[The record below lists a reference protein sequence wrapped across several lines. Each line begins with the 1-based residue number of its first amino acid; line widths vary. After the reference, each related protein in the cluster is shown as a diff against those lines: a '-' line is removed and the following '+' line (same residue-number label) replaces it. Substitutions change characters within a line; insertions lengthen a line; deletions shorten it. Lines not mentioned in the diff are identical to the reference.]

1 MPAAPHRSR
10 CTKPSGRQGSARRA
24 APLVLLLTGGCSVGG
39 LIGGD
44 QSFDSQAEEQFSR
57 GYVQISERYIDD
69 VAVGGLAVDGL
80 NGLSQIDPGMTVT
93 RAGNTVTVSSSN
105 AQIGALAAP
114 PDDDPAAW
122 AELTVE
128 AVKLGFGASPTLN
141 AAGKENIY
149 EAIFD
154 GALAGLDGFSRY
166 SPAEQAREERAR
178 RVGFGGIGIR
188 VKMLD
193 DRPAVMSVMP
203 GTPAEA
209 AGLMEKDLITF
220 VDGAPVAGLTLSQ
233 VIDLLRGP
241 VGGYVDIAVERA
253 DHATP
258 IEVTIKRKRIV
269 PPSVTVRRE
278 GDVLYVRIS
287 TFNQDTART
296 LARQIRSERREAGE
310 ALVGIVLDLRDNPGG
325 LLDQAIK
332 VADLFLDSGEI
343 VATRGRH
350 PDSFQYFDAKDGD
363 VSMGLPIAI
372 LVNGNTASASEI
384 LAAALQDHDR
394 GVLIGTN
401 SYGKG
406 TVQTVVRM
414 PNEGELILTWSR
426 IYTPS
431 GYILHRLGVMP
442 TLCTSGTTEGSAAV
456 IETLRRTGEE
466 TADLLSRWR
475 TISVPNDPAAEDL
488 RARCPSNGDA
498 PEVDLEVARRILAD
512 PGLYERNLSLS
523 HVEIAKR

>member
-1 MPAAPHRSR
+1 M
-10 CTKPSGRQGSARRA
+10 KPPGRQRLARRA
-24 APLVLLLTGGCSVGG
+24 VPLVLLLAGGCSVGG
-39 LIGGD
+39 LITGD
-44 QSFDSQAEEQFSR
+44 DSFDSQAEEQFSR

-69 VAVGGLAVDGL
+69 VALGGLAVDGL
-80 NGLSQIDPGMTVT
+80 NGLAEIDPDMTVT
-93 RAGNTVTVSSSN
+93 RAGNLITVAN
-105 AQIGALAAP
+105 INGRLGAFAAP

-128 AVKLGFGASPTLN
+128 AVKLGFGASPSLS
-141 AAGKENIY
+141 AADKENIY

-166 SPAEQAREERAR
+166 SPADQAREERAR

-188 VKMLD
+188 IKMLEE
-193 DRPAVMSVMP
+193 RPSIVSVMP
-203 GTPAEA
+203 NTPAEA
-209 AGLMEKDLITF
+209 AGLMGGDFITH
-220 VDGAPVAGLTLSQ
+220 VNDSPTGGLTLPE
-233 VIDLLRGP
+233 VIDRLRGP
-241 VGGYVDIAVERA
+241 IGGYVDVAVERA
-253 DHATP
+253 GQGAP
-258 IEVTIKRKRIV
+258 IEVSLKRSRIV
-269 PPSVTVRRE
+269 PPSVVTRRE
-278 GDVLYVRIS
+278 GDVLYVRLS

-296 LARQIRSERREAGE
+296 LARQVRLGQREAGG
-310 ALVGIVLDLRDNPGG
+310 AIGGIVLDLRDNPGG

-332 VADLFLDSGEI
+332 VADLFLESGEI

-350 PDSFQYFDAKDGD
+350 PDSYQYFDAEDGD
-363 VSMGLPIAI
+363 IANGLPIAI

-394 GVLIGTN
+394 GVVIGTN

-431 GYILHRLGVMP
+431 GYILHHLGVMP
-442 TLCTSGTTEGSAAV
+442 TLCTSGTTEGPAAV
-456 IETLRRTGEE
+456 IDAMRRTGEE

-475 TISVPNDPAAEDL
+475 MVSAPDDPMTEDL
-488 RARCPSNGDA
+488 RAHCPSNGAA
-498 PEVDLEVARRILAD
+498 PEVDLDVARRILAD
-512 PGLYERNLSLS
+512 PGLYKSSLNLS

>member
-1 MPAAPHRSR
+1 M
-10 CTKPSGRQGSARRA
+10 KPLARLALARRA
-24 APLVLLLTGGCSVGG
+24 APLVLLLAGGCSVGG
-39 LIGGD
+39 LISGD
-44 QSFDSQAEEQFSR
+44 ESFESQAEDQFSK
-57 GYVQISERYIDD
+57 GYIQISERYIDD
-69 VAVGGLAVDGL
+69 VALSGLAVDGL
-80 NGLSQIDPGMTVT
+80 NGLSEIDPRMTVA
-93 RAGNTVTVSSSN
+93 RAGNLIMVSN
-105 AQIGALAAP
+105 NNRQLGAFAAP
-114 PDDDPAAW
+114 ADDDPDAW

-128 AVKLGFGASPTLN
+128 AVKLGFGASSTLS
-141 AAGKENIY
+141 AADKENIY

-166 SPAEQAREERAR
+166 SPADQAREERAR

-188 VKMLD
+188 VKMVD
-193 DRPAVMSVMP
+193 GRPVIASVMAN
-203 GTPAEA
+203 TPAEA
-209 AGLMEKDLITF
+209 AGLVDKDIITA
-220 VDGAPVAGLTLSQ
+220 VNGAPMAGLTLAD
-233 VIDLLRGP
+233 VIDHLRGP
-241 VGGYVDIAVERA
+241 ISGYVDVAVERA
-253 DHATP
+253 GHGVP
-258 IEVTIKRKRIV
+258 IEVSLKRKRIV
-269 PPSVTVRRE
+269 PPSVTTRRD
-278 GDVLYVRIS
+278 GDILYVRIS

-296 LARQIRSERREAGE
+296 LMQQVRSERREA
-310 ALVGIVLDLRDNPGG
+310 AASLSGIVLDLRDNPGG

-332 VADLFLDSGEI
+332 VADLFLESGEI

-350 PDSFQYFDAKDGD
+350 PDSYQYFDAKDGD
-363 VSMGLPIAI
+363 IVDGLPIAI

-394 GVLIGTN
+394 GIVIGTN

-431 GYILHRLGVMP
+431 GYILHHLGVMP

-475 TISVPNDPAAEDL
+475 TISAPDNPMTEDL
-488 RARCPSNGDA
+488 RAHCPSNSEA
-498 PEVDLEVARRILAD
+498 PEVDLEVARRVLAD
-512 PGLYERNLSLS
+512 PDLYQIGLNLS